1 MKKRHLKSRE
11 SPSELNCV
19 EKKPKLSCEGT
30 ERGSEMTRS
39 GGEPVD
45 RRASTRENV
54 KVPVNINPPNVQ
66 ALIQDISLDGIKV
79 KIEITP
85 MPFQI
90 SDEVWLSVSR
100 DYFKLQAQGKILWT
114 SRMGDAVGIK
124 FTQLDEKSRRSLEE
138 FLSLFVDVPTS
149 NR

>member
-1 MKKRHLKSRE
+1 MKRG
-11 SPSELNCV
+11 
-19 EKKPKLSCEGT
+19 EGQ
-30 ERGSEMTRS
+30 
-39 GGEPVD
+39 PD
-45 RRASTRENV
+45 RRASTRRDAR
-54 KVPVNINPPNVQ
+54 VPISMNLPNTSSMI
-66 ALIQDISLDGIKV
+66 LGKTQDISLGGIKV
-79 KIEITP
+79 KTEITP

-100 DYFKLQAQGKILWT
+100 DYLKLQAQGKILWT